1 MFFRNKVGQLL
12 KKITSNKIRGQ
23 YAKAREAEGNFLEA
37 AKSYEAAKDYEN
49 SIRFVTGIRFL
60 VLCLVHD
67 FWGFLIDYPLYLK

>member
-1 MFFRNKVGQLL
+1 MYMFLFYRNKVGQLM

-49 SIRFVTGIRFL
+49 SIRFVTGIIIIIY
-60 VLCLVHD
+60 CL
-67 FWGFLIDYPLYLK
+67 